1 MLQIKQKQLLPPWD
15 LASSSSGNFWSEL
28 ACRVHFRVE
37 SPYFGMSSFQS
48 PNLGTGEESGDDW
61 VLVEEKKCISQQLT
75 ALEILSSRNF
85 TCLGHLGGCGLQ
97 KREHYTPP
105 AA

>member
-1 MLQIKQKQLLPPWD
+1 
-15 LASSSSGNFWSEL
+15 
-28 ACRVHFRVE
+28 
-37 SPYFGMSSFQS
+37 MSSFQS

-61 VLVEEKKCISQQLT
+61 VLVEENKCISQQLT

-85 TCLGHLGGCGLQ
+85 ACLGHLGGCGLQ

-105 AA
+105 CSLRIRMVKGDPLKPLSLVA